1 MAMQPR
7 SVAFTKHFVVF
18 NRGLFALIK
27 LAALDER
34 TIAQAPRS

>member
-1 MAMQPR
+1 MAMSLSQ
-7 SVAFTKHFVVF
+7 SILLFS
-18 NRGLFALIK
+18 NRGLFALII